1 MIELKYCGFSWWR
14 VVNTALS
21 QRGINRVAVEEFS
34 ANSVRECLQT
44 LGISLVT
51 EWDTLAF
58 LYSYSASLGNPTQIA
73 QLIGY
78 DKAAIGAALHRLE
91 ELGLLPLLTR
101 LSGDTP
107 LPNCRAFRT
116 WPRILPFKNDE
127 PGSESYGTTAAARA
141 VDAPTPGTVPQPEQR
156 FAFGLKGSIDG
167 RRRFDPDGYRGFRF
181 TPVWRD
187 SDTNVILA
195 EGTTGSGK
203 TLLGTEFIYRGIT
216 QFGEPGIIVHFRGQS
231 G

>member
-1 MIELKYCGFSWWR
+1 MIKLKHRGFSWRR

-21 QRGINRVAVEEFS
+21 QRGINRVAVEKFS

-91 ELGLLPLLTR
+91 ELGLIHRSRASQGTR
-101 LSGDTP
+101 LYQFAEPS
-107 LPNCRAFRT
+107 
-116 WPRILPFKNDE
+116 E
-127 PGSESYGTTAAARA
+127 PGRGSYLLKMMSLAQSRTGRLLLLE
-141 VDAPTPGTVPQPEQR
+141 PLMRPPQER
-156 FAFGLKGSIDG
+156 CRSRNSGL
-167 RRRFDPDGYRGFRF
+167 R
-181 TPVWRD
+181 
-187 SDTNVILA
+187 LA
-195 EGTTGSGK
+195 
-203 TLLGTEFIYRGIT
+203 
-216 QFGEPGIIVHFRGQS
+216 
-231 G
+231 